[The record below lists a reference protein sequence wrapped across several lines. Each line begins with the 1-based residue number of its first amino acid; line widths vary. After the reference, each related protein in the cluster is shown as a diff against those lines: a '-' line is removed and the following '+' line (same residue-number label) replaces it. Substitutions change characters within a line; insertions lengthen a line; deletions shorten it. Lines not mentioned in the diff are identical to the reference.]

1 VNRRLLLLAVTALSG
16 CAGSNEPL
24 SPHGF
29 VGAELNAPLPKP
41 DLTFTDT
48 HGQPYRFVQAT
59 AGKLTLLY
67 FGYTHCPDIC
77 PVTMAN
83 LAAVLDRLPDEVQRK
98 ITVVFVTTDPDRDTP
113 AVLGQWLGAFHAG
126 FVGLTGPDSVLQ
138 AAQRVVRVLPAYKDT
153 ATVPGGKPGDYIV
166 GHAAQVIA
174 YTRDGQGRLEY
185 PPDTRQRDWAH
196 DLPLLVQFDTA
207 Q

>member
-1 VNRRLLLLAVTALSG
+1 MVLLAA
-16 CAGSNEPL
+16 CAVGDDQPL

-48 HGQPYRFVQAT
+48 HGKPYAFTTAT
-59 AGKLTLLY
+59 AGQLTLLY

-83 LAAVLDRLPDEVQRK
+83 LAAVIDRMPEEVQRH

-113 AVLGQWLGAFHAG
+113 EVIGKWLAAFSPS
-126 FVGLTGPDSVLQ
+126 FVGLTAPDSVLL
-138 AAQRVVRVLPAYKDT
+138 AAQSVVRVLPAVKDT
-153 ATVPGGKPGDYIV
+153 NTVPGGKPGDYVV
-166 GHAAQVIA
+166 GHAAQVVV
-174 YTRDGQGRLEY
+174 YTRDGKGRLEY
-185 PPDTRQRDWAH
+185 PPDTRQKDWAH
-196 DLPLLVQFDTA
+196 DLPLLVKFDTTG
-207 Q
+207 